1 MRKFVGL
8 PDKIT
13 VDALAHSW
21 PGSATLAQGLPTLA
35 KPDHDWVNRPQSSSL
50 LLYELV

>member
-35 KPDHDWVNRPQSSSL
+35 KPDHDWVNQTQL
-50 LLYELV
+50 TKLKQY